1 MFYFRVFK
9 EALMANRDLQT
20 QATHSFWSIRNF
32 AIAAGALVV
41 APYVLNRLFRLAN
54 RGLGNVTAN
63 DVALAGKDGVRDAA
77 DDLNVGG
84 VSGTLKRAAGRV
96 SDHLRTDI

>member
-1 MFYFRVFK
+1 
-9 EALMANRDLQT
+9 MAIQV
-20 QATHSFWSIRNF
+20 QQRNF
-32 AIAAGALVV
+32 SFRNLAFIAGALIV
-41 APYVLNRLFRLAN
+41 APYVINRLMGLAQ
-54 RGLGNVTAN
+54 RGFGNVSAN

-84 VSGTLKRAAGRV
+84 VKGTLKRAAGRV